1 MPESAANTARV
12 EFVEIEECKPRRVKR
27 TSSTLHEELAPHDAE
42 ISELYEAMI
51 FDNQI
56 VE

>member
-1 MPESAANTARV
+1 MPENAARV
-12 EFVEIEECKPRRVKR
+12 ELAEIEECKPRRVKR
-27 TSSTLHEELAPHDAE
+27 TSSTLHEELALHDAE
-42 ISELYEAMI
+42 ISELYEAMV